1 MQTDIRCLPNP
12 CFHTNRNLPTLP
24 FGEQPCR
31 EPGMNIARIICAG
44 VLMLAG
50 GPAAEDGG
58 EAGPKSTGGPGS
70 GTPGGRLPLYRDALG
85 EVLDGATPTL
95 SVSPG

>member
-31 EPGMNIARIICAG
+31 ESGMNIARVICAG

-50 GPAAEDGG
+50 GASAPDGG
-58 EAGPKSTGGPGS
+58 KAIQKTTLSLGAA
-70 GTPGGRLPLYRDALG
+70 TPGGGFPPSGNALAAG
-85 EVLDGATPTL
+85 LHEAAPT
-95 SVSPG
+95 VSIEP